1 MTTHHEAAE
10 QPSDKS
16 VAHTDNGGSNPFQKQ
31 YQDIMHGASFLDKT
45 VKDATQGLTH
55 IDLSVPIH
63 QAGQALSSMGNEAG
77 KAVMQGMD
85 KDPNLHYIKH
95 DLCGDDPVKV
105 GVAAAGALAVGGFA
119 FALFAPEEAAA
130 AAVAVGLNS
139 ADALPLAS
147 VGLISGVIGLGYSV
161 SGKAAGTHK

>member
-10 QPSDKS
+10 QQADKS
-16 VAHTDNGGSNPFQKQ
+16 VAHTDNGGSNPLQKQ
-31 YQDIMHGASFLDKT
+31 YQDIMHGASFLEKT

-63 QAGQALSSMGNEAG
+63 QAGQAVSSMANDAS

-105 GVAAAGALAVGGFA
+105 GMVAAGAVAVGAFA
-119 FALFAPEEAAA
+119 FALCAPEEAAV

-139 ADALPLAS
+139 ADAIPLAS
-147 VGLISGVIGLGYSV
+147 VGAIGGVIAIGAGV
-161 SGKAAGTHK
+161 SGHK

>member
-10 QPSDKS
+10 QQADKS
-16 VAHTDNGGSNPFQKQ
+16 VAHTDNGGSNPLQKQ
-31 YQDIMHGASFLDKT
+31 YQDMMHGASFLEKT

-63 QAGQALSSMGNEAG
+63 QAGQAVSSMAHDAG
-77 KAVMQGMD
+77 KAVVQGMD

-95 DLCGDDPVKV
+95 DLCGDDPLKV
-105 GVAAAGALAVGGFA
+105 GIAAVGTVAVAGLA

-147 VGLISGVIGLGYSV
+147 VTAIGGVIGIGYSAA
-161 SGKAAGTHK
+161 GKAAGTHK